1 MGTAFSRRRFIGGG
15 LAGLA
20 LLGRRAAGKEADPVK
35 ALSDRWPFYAFDNGL
50 RTVRTLD
57 GKCKLLKDLG
67 YVGLEYHMN
76 PKQLPRML
84 EALDKYGLQLNGV
97 YTVPFLEQPVPKG
110 WAECIKLMKGRATR
124 IEMGI
129 RSKQFKRSDPRGDP
143 QGMELMKAVSDLCA
157 DTGPVVSVY
166 PHTGFW
172 TEKVSDGVRLAKQIG
187 RKNVGTNFN
196 LVHWHWVKQPQ
207 PLAATLKDA
216 LPHLFSVTI
225 NNGQKRGRKISSLEA
240 GDYGL
245 LEFLGVVKKVGYV
258 GQVGLQ
264 CYSVPGP
271 SEEHLKRSMDA
282 WRKLLAQIA
291 EAKP

>member
-1 MGTAFSRRRFIGGG
+1 MNAEVTRRNFVKRG

-20 LLGRRAAGKEADPVK
+20 GLSAMARGAEAGEGKTTM
-35 ALSDRWPFYAFDNGL
+35 WPFYAFDNGL
-50 RTVRTLD
+50 RTVKTIE
-57 GKCKLLKDLG
+57 GKVKVLKDLG
-67 YVGLEYHMN
+67 YVGIEYHMN
-76 PKQLPRML
+76 PNQLPRML
-84 EALDKYGLQLNGV
+84 EALDKHGLQLNAV

-110 WAECIKLMKGRATR
+110 WAESIKLMEGRPTR

-129 RSKQFKRSDPRGDP
+129 RSKQLKRSDPKGDP
-143 QGMELMKAVSDLCA
+143 KAIELMKAVSDLCA

-172 TEKVSDGVRLAKQIG
+172 TEKVDDGVRLAKQIG

-196 LVHWHWVKQPQ
+196 LVHWHWVKQPR
-207 PLAATLKDA
+207 TLEVVLKEA
-216 LPHLFSVTI
+216 LPHLLSVTI
-225 NNGQKRGRKISSLEA
+225 NNGTRKGRKIASLEE
-240 GDYGL
+240 GDYDL
-245 LEFLGVVKKVGYV
+245 LGFMRLVRKVGYV

-282 WRKLLAQIA
+282 WRQVLKQLGASG
-291 EAKP
+291 